1 MGPACVPIFDEC
13 KDDEVPLPGGG
24 CERVGVKECPGGL
37 MGPPGWACEPIGPPV
52 LCLAGWDKVAGGWC
66 EPILPQTKCPA
77 GTMEVLGQAACQPI
91 GDCGTGTWGKI
102 KTFASTIYV
111 DQNHRGLGGKG
122 TEAAPYKTIGEALG
136 RAAADDHI
144 AVAAGTYV
152 EQVII
157 KRKVTLE
164 GRCARLV
171 TIKVGQAKPAVEMTH
186 WANGAVLRGVTIT
199 GAGYGL
205 YIAAVSATAERIAVL
220 GCEDSGIFLETGSA
234 LTLRHSLVA
243 GNRFVGIDLLSST
256 ATVEHTVVRDTRER
270 SSDHRFGIGVM
281 AGGSTLT
288 LRHSLVAANR
298 TIGVAL
304 YSSKATVEQTVVRD
318 TREQA
323 SDKKY
328 GLGIQLSY
336 IPGQSTPSELTLRHS
351 LVAGNRYIGID
362 LLSSRATVEHTV
374 VRDTREKALDKTAGI
389 GIGVSIQ
396 GGLST
401 LSELT
406 LRHSLVTGNRYT
418 GIALRSS
425 RATVEHTVVR
435 DTLERT
441 SDMTDGTGIK
451 AAIEPG
457 LSRPSELTLRRS
469 LVASNR
475 SAGIT
480 LYSSKATVEH
490 TVVRDT
496 RTQASDSKYGTGIE
510 ASIEAGR
517 SILPELTLR
526 HSLVAGNRTIGIAL
540 YSTRATVEHTVV
552 RDTKANV
559 SDSALG
565 TGIQV
570 ALSSGQSIPS
580 ELTLRRSLVAD
591 NRTAGIAL
599 FFSKATVEQTVVRD
613 TRAQASD
620 NKYGNGIVA
629 LGKATL
635 VSKDTIVENNALA
648 GFLFVSSGGSVHRSL
663 SRGNIFALDLEQ
675 NAHPV
680 VGDDNQLVD
689 NKINRVTMGQ
699 GLEAPPI
706 PPPPKL

>member
-1 MGPACVPIFDEC
+1 MLSGGCAGDAESTPDGGSNNKCAPGLKPMGSACVPIFDEC

-24 CERVGVKECPGGL
+24 CERVGIKECPGGL
-37 MGPPGWACEPIGPPV
+37 MGPPDWACEPIGPPV
-52 LCLAGWDKVAGGWC
+52 LCLAGWDKVAGDWC

-111 DQNHRGLGGKG
+111 DQNHRGVGGKG
-122 TEAAPYKTIGEALG
+122 TEAAPYKMIGEALN
-136 RAAADDHI
+136 RAATDDHI

-164 GRCARLV
+164 GRCARMV

-205 YIAAVSATAERIAVL
+205 YIAAVSATAESIAVL

-243 GNRFVGIDLLSST
+243 GNRFVGIDLISST
-256 ATVEHTVVRDTRER
+256 ATVERTVVRDTRER
-270 SSDHRFGIGVM
+270 SSDHKFGIGVM
-281 AGGSTLT
+281 AGSSTLT

-323 SDKKY
+323 SD
-328 GLGIQLSY
+328 
-336 IPGQSTPSELTLRHS
+336 
-351 LVAGNRYIGID
+351 
-362 LLSSRATVEHTV
+362 
-374 VRDTREKALDKTAGI
+374 
-389 GIGVSIQ
+389 
-396 GGLST
+396 
-401 LSELT
+401 
-406 LRHSLVTGNRYT
+406 
-418 GIALRSS
+418 
-425 RATVEHTVVR
+425 
-435 DTLERT
+435 
-441 SDMTDGTGIK
+441 
-451 AAIEPG
+451 
-457 LSRPSELTLRRS
+457 
-469 LVASNR
+469 
-475 SAGIT
+475 
-480 LYSSKATVEH
+480 
-490 TVVRDT
+490 
-496 RTQASDSKYGTGIE
+496 SKYGNGIE

-517 SILPELTLR
+517 NIMPELTLR
-526 HSLVAGNRTIGIAL
+526 HSLVAGNRIIGIAL

-559 SDSALG
+559 SDNALG

-570 ALSSGQSIPS
+570 ALSSGQSLPS

-591 NRTAGIAL
+591 NRIAGIAL
-599 FFSKATVEQTVVRD
+599 FLSKATVEQTVVRD

-620 NKYGNGIVA
+620 NKYGNGIVV

-635 VSKDTIVENNALA
+635 VSKDTIVENSALA

-675 NAHPV
+675 SAHPV
-680 VGDDNQLVD
+680 VGNDNQLVD

-706 PPPPKL
+706 PHPPKL